1 MFDNLKDVFVKVNL
15 EFEEVRINLEFAAST
30 ANGVLI
36 LFVCIHFGWC
46 PL

>member
-15 EFEEVRINLEFAAST
+15 EFEEVRINLEFAA
-30 ANGVLI
+30 NGVLI